1 MLSMLFE
8 EPTESGPSPRSWSVA
23 ALTDHGPR
31 EANEDRMFT
40 SVLSDGA
47 WVIAVADG
55 LGGHPRGGEAAQAAV
70 EGFPQRIGGE
80 AEMAMT
86 FTEANERVVA
96 LFGLR
101 ERSRRIPL
109 RTIPMSTLCVAAWTP
124 EGGLVI
130 GWMGDTIPFVV
141 KSGPGG
147 FTGYCCG
154 VPHRSPTGSI
164 SVCLGLPPDDGGYD
178 AGLVEVDVVAD
189 FEDFKILDAV
199 IIASD
204 GAWEPLADAYG
215 DNTEWLRDKSPAGIG
230 SVCPPDTG
238 DASDVAR
245 SVLTKAQSLGL
256 NDNATVAVAHWKR
269 PGGPMR
275 IRI

>member
-1 MLSMLFE
+1 MLFE
-8 EPTESGPSPRSWSVA
+8 ESTESGPSPSSWSVA
-23 ALTDHGPR
+23 ALTDIGPR
-31 EANEDRMFT
+31 KVNEDRMFT
-40 SVLSDGA
+40 AVSDDGA

-55 LGGHPRGGEAAQAAV
+55 LGGQPRGDEAAQAAV
-70 EGFPQRIGGE
+70 EGLPQRIDNE

-86 FTEANERVVA
+86 FAEANERVVA
-96 LFGLR
+96 LFGPP

-154 VPHRSPTGSI
+154 VPHRSPIGGI
-164 SVCLGLPPDDGGYD
+164 NACLGLPPKDEEYD

-189 FEDFKILDAV
+189 FEDSEMPNGV

-204 GAWEPLADAYG
+204 GAWEPLAVAYG
-215 DNTEWLRDKSPAGIG
+215 DNTRWLRDESPAGIG
-230 SVCPPDTG
+230 SGCPPDA
-238 DASDVAR
+238 DNASDIAR
-245 SVLTKAQSLGL
+245 SVLAKARSLEL
-256 NDNATVAVAHWKR
+256 NDNATVAVAHRRR
-269 PGGPMR
+269 PPDR
-275 IRI
+275 

>member
-130 GWMGDTIPFVV
+130 GWMGDTIPFVGEV
-141 KSGPGG
+141 RAGWLYRVLLRRSPSK
-147 FTGYCCG
+147 
-154 VPHRSPTGSI
+154 PHREYQRMSRTTTRRRRVRCRTG
-164 SVCLGLPPDDGGYD
+164 
-178 AGLVEVDVVAD
+178 
-189 FEDFKILDAV
+189 
-199 IIASD
+199 
-204 GAWEPLADAYG
+204 
-215 DNTEWLRDKSPAGIG
+215 
-230 SVCPPDTG
+230 
-238 DASDVAR
+238 
-245 SVLTKAQSLGL
+245 
-256 NDNATVAVAHWKR
+256 
-269 PGGPMR
+269 
-275 IRI
+275 